1 MAVAGQVIMEIREE
15 MDIKAAINRIVR
27 REDLSEEEMQDV
39 MNIIMSGEATSAQ
52 VGSFITALRM
62 KGETIDEIVG
72 AVRVMREKATFVDT
86 GVQTGAGELLMDIV
100 GTGGDGAGTF
110 NVSTTTS
117 FVVAAAGVPVAKHGN
132 RAVSSKCGSADVLEA
147 LGVDLT
153 MTADQVA
160 DCVKSVGIGFL
171 FAPMLHGAMK
181 HAIGPRR
188 EIGIRTIFNILG
200 PMTNPAGANV
210 QLTGVFDKE
219 LTTTLAE
226 VLVRLGMKRTLVVWG
241 EGNLDEMTITGTT
254 YVADGRDGKIE
265 NYTVEPEDLGLQRAT
280 MAELQGG
287 DTAEESATQV
297 RAILGGEQGP
307 KRDMVLLNAAG
318 ALMAAG
324 KAADLKDGVVQ
335 ARELIDSGKALA
347 KLDGL
352 VSYCKK

>member
-1 MAVAGQVIMEIREE
+1 
-15 MDIKAAINRIVR
+15 MDIKAAIDRVVKR
-27 REDLSEEEMQDV
+27 GDLSEAEMRDV

-72 AVRVMREKATFVDT
+72 AVRVMRDKATFVDT
-86 GVQTGAGELLMDIV
+86 GVQTEDGELLMDIV

-117 FVVAAAGVPVAKHGN
+117 FVVAAADVPVAKHGN

-153 MTADQVA
+153 MKADQVA
-160 DCVKSVGIGFL
+160 DCVKQVGIGFL

-219 LTTTLAE
+219 LTTILAE

-241 EGNLDEMTITGTT
+241 EGNLDEMTTTGTT
-254 YVADGRDGKIE
+254 YVADGRDGKVE
-265 NYTVEPEDLGLQRAT
+265 NYTVEPEDLGLRRAT
-280 MAELQGG
+280 MVELQGG
-287 DTAEESATQV
+287 ESAEESATQV
-297 RAILGGEQGP
+297 RDILAGEKGP

-318 ALMAAG
+318 ALLVAG
-324 KAADLKDGVVQ
+324 KVTDLKDGVTM
-335 ARELIDSGKALA
+335 AEELIDSGKALA

-352 VSYCKK
+352 VAYCTK